1 MAKIRVPGFQFA
13 GVACGIKK
21 SKKKDLALIFSDRPA
36 TAAAI
41 FTTNRVKAAPVL
53 VGMKRI
59 RRGMVQAIVIN
70 SGNANACTGSKG
82 VQDAEAMC
90 RQVAF
95 RLGVDPKLVF
105 PSSTGLIGMPLPMS
119 KVRGGIEKATALLS
133 PQSFSQA
140 AEAILTTDR
149 FSKVSSTWCNIG
161 GQRVVVVGM
170 AKGAGM
176 VAPRMATMLAYI
188 LTDAAVQ
195 SRCLQRL
202 LSRAANETFNCITV
216 DGDSS
221 TNDTVLFLAN
231 GVAGNRVIALGSKEE
246 QVLFEVAKKVMKDLA
261 LKLVKDGEGATKL
274 VEIRVERSRSVADA
288 KKIAY
293 AVANSLLVKTAFFGA
308 DPNLGRIMAAI
319 GYAGVRIEPSKIGV
333 SFDRVHAVRN
343 GIVLNA
349 NERKASRVLRRPS
362 FKVCINLGQGK
373 ESASVWTSD
382 LSYEYVRINSAYR
395 T

>member
-176 VAPRMATMLAYI
+176 VAPRMATML
-188 LTDAAVQ
+188 
-195 SRCLQRL
+195 
-202 LSRAANETFNCITV
+202 
-216 DGDSS
+216 
-221 TNDTVLFLAN
+221 
-231 GVAGNRVIALGSKEE
+231 
-246 QVLFEVAKKVMKDLA
+246 
-261 LKLVKDGEGATKL
+261 
-274 VEIRVERSRSVADA
+274 
-288 KKIAY
+288 
-293 AVANSLLVKTAFFGA
+293 
-308 DPNLGRIMAAI
+308 
-319 GYAGVRIEPSKIGV
+319 
-333 SFDRVHAVRN
+333 
-343 GIVLNA
+343 
-349 NERKASRVLRRPS
+349 
-362 FKVCINLGQGK
+362 
-373 ESASVWTSD
+373 
-382 LSYEYVRINSAYR
+382 
-395 T
+395 